1 MPKQG
6 RRDADDAAR
15 PSRLVGPSNTP
26 MMDPD
31 LVQAVFGDMMPGSID
46 IEESKLWNRM
56 WEGRAKRR
64 SAAERVWKE
73 KLTQVCKKV
82 MAHAHQ
88 RVTVICAAGGDER
101 DAAQAQ
107 AREDIRRSE
116 DELRDK
122 INSDLVTL
130 QLRDKIKKDC
140 AVAVKA
146 VRRRV
151 VIIAAREL
159 VERRH
164 PEFLCPIGRDLMT
177 DPVVAAD
184 GFTCVSVVRSC
195 LYARV
200 RVRVPLSYITDQSHL
215 PT

>member
-1 MPKQG
+1 
-6 RRDADDAAR
+6 
-15 PSRLVGPSNTP
+15 

-31 LVQAVFGDMMPGSID
+31 LLQAVFSDMIPDSID
-46 IEESKLWNRM
+46 IEESKLWHRM
-56 WEGRAKRR
+56 WESRAKRR
-64 SAAERVWKE
+64 SSHAERVWKE

-88 RVTVICAAGGDER
+88 RVTAICDAGGDER

-107 AREDIRRSE
+107 ACEDIRRSG

-140 AVAVKA
+140 AAAVKA

-151 VIIAAREL
+151 VVIAAREL
-159 VERRH
+159 VERRY

-177 DPVVAAD
+177 NPVVAAD
-184 GFTCVSVVRSC
+184 GFTCVSVVRSN
-195 LYARV
+195 LYGRV
-200 RVRVPLSYITDQSHL
+200 LLCPTSYF